1 MHLKRDIIAIAL
13 FGLLYGILALFI
25 QNSYY
30 LLLLTILPIWSV
42 MGLSWNL
49 FSGYSGLISF
59 GHAAFFGLGAYLV
72 AILLNS
78 WVISPWISVPLAGIL
93 GGLAA
98 LMVGIPTFRLRGHY
112 FALAMLAYP
121 LALLYIFEWLGFQE
135 LALPMQREAPS
146 LYMQFEN
153 QHIYVFIALFLMV
166 VAMLVTAY
174 LSRSRFGMSLLALK
188 QDEEAA
194 EASGINT
201 QYWKALAIMLS
212 GVLAGTAGGF
222 YAVVLLV
229 VTPLAVFGMLVSA
242 QALVIAMFGGVGTL
256 WGPII
261 GAFIL
266 VPLSEILYAQ
276 YAAEIPG
283 IQGVI
288 YGLAIVVVILAAPEG
303 LLWKLQAW
311 FRPRQA
317 SVLGTTSSQ
326 LNTEIDETVLAV
338 SNDRQQE
345 KNVLE
350 VNNLSK
356 AFGGL
361 KATHDLSFT
370 VKQGELLG
378 VIGPNGAGKT
388 TLFNLLNG
396 FQKMD
401 SGAIVFSGKSLAGL
415 PPNKICH
422 LGVARTFQVPKPFT
436 RLSVFDNV
444 IVGAYVRS
452 KNNHEA
458 SELASAA
465 LMLVG
470 LQDLAYSPAAN
481 LTNRE
486 LRLMELARA
495 LASKPALILV
505 DEILAGLDSKAMEDL
520 VRVLRKVTAL
530 GITIVIIEHSMR
542 TMVELVDR
550 FIVLDHGALLA
561 EGSPDEIIKD
571 TKVIEAYL
579 GKKWLEGNA
588 EAN

>member
-1 MHLKRDIIAIAL
+1 MNLRRDIFGIAL
-13 FGLLYGILALFI
+13 FGLGYGILAVFI

-78 WVISPWISVPLAGIL
+78 WDVSPWFSVPLAGVL
-93 GGLAA
+93 GGVAA

-135 LALPMQREAPS
+135 LALPMKREAPM

-153 QHIYVFIALFLMV
+153 QHIYVFIALFLMLT
-166 VAMLVTAY
+166 AMLVTAL

-201 QYWKALAIMLS
+201 QQWKLLAIMLS

-256 WGPII
+256 WGPVI

-288 YGLAIVVVILAAPEG
+288 YGLAIIVVILVAPEG
-303 LLWKLQAW
+303 LLWKLQSR
-311 FRPRQA
+311 FRPTQA
-317 SVLGTTSSQ
+317 NVLGTTSSQ
-326 LNTEIDETVLAV
+326 LNLAV
-338 SNDRQQE
+338 DENILALAKHIEKDRS
-345 KNVLE
+345 VLE
-350 VNNLSK
+350 VKNLSK

-361 KATHDLSFT
+361 KATQDLSFT
-370 VKQGELLG
+370 VMQGELLG

-401 SGAIVFSGKSLAGL
+401 SGSIVFTGESLANL
-415 PPNKICH
+415 RPNKICQ

-444 IVGAYVRS
+444 IIGAYVRS
-452 KNNHEA
+452 KNNQQA

-465 LMLVG
+465 LILVG
-470 LQDLAYSPAAN
+470 LEDLAYSPAAN

-495 LASKPALILV
+495 LASKPELILV
-505 DEILAGLDSKAMEDL
+505 DEILAGLDSRAMEVL
-520 VRVLRKVTAL
+520 VRVLRKITSL
-530 GITIVIIEHSMR
+530 GITVVIIEHSMR

-561 EGSPDEIIKD
+561 EGSPDAIIKNE
-571 TKVIEAYL
+571 KVIEAYL

-588 EAN
+588 KTE

>member
-1 MHLKRDIIAIAL
+1 MNLKRDMIAIAV

-30 LLLLTILPIWSV
+30 LLLMTILPIWSV

-78 WVISPWISVPLAGIL
+78 WDISPWVSVPLAGAL

-98 LMVGIPTFRLRGHY
+98 LMIGIPTFRLRGHY

-135 LALPMQREAPS
+135 LALPMKREAPA
-146 LYMQFEN
+146 LYMQFKN
-153 QHIYVFIALFLMV
+153 QHIYVLLALLLML

-201 QYWKALAIMLS
+201 QNWKVLAIMLS

-261 GAFIL
+261 GSFIL

-288 YGLAIVVVILAAPEG
+288 YGLAIIIVILAAPEG
-303 LLWKLQAW
+303 LLWKFQAW

-317 SVLGTTSSQ
+317 RVLGTTSSQ
-326 LNTEIDETVLAV
+326 LNTEVDENSLAV
-338 SNDRQQE
+338 SKNIE
-345 KNVLE
+345 KEKTVLE
-350 VNNLSK
+350 VKNLSK
-356 AFGGL
+356 SFGGL
-361 KATHDLSFT
+361 KATQDLSFS

-401 SGAIVFSGKSLAGL
+401 AGSIVFAGKSLAKL
-415 PPNKICH
+415 PPNKICQ

-470 LQDLAYSPAAN
+470 LQELAYSPAAN

-495 LASKPALILV
+495 LASKPELILV

-530 GITIVIIEHSMR
+530 GITIVIIEHSMK

-561 EGSPDEIIKD
+561 EGSPEAIIKD
-571 TKVIEAYL
+571 EKVIEAYL
-579 GKKWLEGNA
+579 GKKWLDGNA

>member
-1 MHLKRDIIAIAL
+1 MNLKRDILSIGL
-13 FGLLYGILALFI
+13 FCLVYSILALFI
-25 QNSYY
+25 DNSYY
-30 LLLLTILPIWSV
+30 LLLMTIVPIWAM
-42 MGLSWNL
+42 MGMSWNL

-72 AILLNS
+72 AILLGN
-78 WVISPWISVPLAGIL
+78 WNVSPWIGVPLAGVL

-98 LMVGIPTFRLRGHY
+98 ALVGIPTFRLRGHY

-135 LALPMQREAPS
+135 LALPMKREAPA
-146 LYMQFEN
+146 LFMQFEN
-153 QHIYVFIALFLMV
+153 QHIYVFIALFLLAMAMV
-166 VAMLVTAY
+166 VTSF

-201 QYWKALAIMLS
+201 HMWKVFAIAISGALA
-212 GVLAGTAGGF
+212 GVAGGF

-276 YAAEIPG
+276 YAADFPG

-288 YGLAIVVVILAAPEG
+288 YGVAIMTVILVAPEG
-303 LLWKLQAW
+303 VIWKIKTWLRPKQA
-311 FRPRQA
+311 RVIGA
-317 SVLGTTSSQ
+317 TTCQ
-326 LNTEIDETVLAV
+326 LNTLVNEDILAV
-338 SNDRQQE
+338 EQSDIKTNDILKVE
-345 KNVLE
+345 
-350 VNNLSK
+350 NLSK

-361 KATHDLSFT
+361 KAIQNLSFS
-370 VKQGELLG
+370 VQQGELLG

-396 FQKMD
+396 FQTPD
-401 SGAIVFSGKSLAGL
+401 AGTVTFRDKPL
-415 PPNKICH
+415 KKLRPNKICH

-436 RLSVFDNV
+436 RISVFDNV
-444 IVGAYVRS
+444 VVGAYVRS
-452 KNNHEA
+452 RTNHEA

-465 LMLVG
+465 LKLVG
-470 LQDLAYSPAAN
+470 LQALANSPAAN

-505 DEILAGLDSKAMEDL
+505 DEILAGLDSAATKAVVHAL
-520 VRVLRKVTAL
+520 KKVTTL
-530 GITIVIIEHSMR
+530 GITIVIIEHSMK

-550 FIVLDHGALLA
+550 FIVLDHGALLT
-561 EGSPDEIIKD
+561 EGSPENIVKDE
-571 TKVIEAYL
+571 KVIEAYL
-579 GKKWLEGNA
+579 GKKWLEANA
-588 EAN
+588 EVK